1 MERHKALHCDKTY
14 EKHACI
20 DAESNELYCGEV
32 LDIIDTRGDS
42 DNRLFLVYW
51 GQEIKGCKKYL
62 IKQEFESD
70 KCQKST
76 EVIDEY
82 EVEFVTD
89 CNVVKWKDYIIDG
102 SNPQGTPNTTVQSV
116 RNLKDT
122 TAFKRLQGIPKTSKD
137 SKCNIFQN
145 QCCSQISSKQ

>member
-1 MERHKALHCDKTY
+1 
-14 EKHACI
+14 
-20 DAESNELYCGEV
+20 

-51 GQEIKGCKKYL
+51 GQEIKGRKQYL
-62 IKQEFESD
+62 INQELESD

-76 EVIDEY
+76 AVNDEF

-89 CNVVKWKDYIIDG
+89 CNVIKWKDYIIDG
-102 SNPQGTPNTTVQSV
+102 SNPQGTINTTVQPV
-116 RNLKDT
+116 RNFKET

-137 SKCNIFQN
+137 SDCKSYRTKSTSFGCFSWEPAFHLKDCQSLIDRFWFIRNL
-145 QCCSQISSKQ
+145 SKRMPLAL

>member
-1 MERHKALHCDKTY
+1 MWSSFSLETINGTSKRALQCDKTY

-62 IKQEFESD
+62 IKQDF
-70 KCQKST
+70 
-76 EVIDEY
+76 
-82 EVEFVTD
+82 
-89 CNVVKWKDYIIDG
+89 
-102 SNPQGTPNTTVQSV
+102 
-116 RNLKDT
+116 
-122 TAFKRLQGIPKTSKD
+122 
-137 SKCNIFQN
+137 
-145 QCCSQISSKQ
+145 